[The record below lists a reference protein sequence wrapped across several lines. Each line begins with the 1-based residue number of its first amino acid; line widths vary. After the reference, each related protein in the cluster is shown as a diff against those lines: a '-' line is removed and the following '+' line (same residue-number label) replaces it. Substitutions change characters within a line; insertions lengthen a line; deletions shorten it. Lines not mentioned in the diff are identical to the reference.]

1 MCVFVRQKKTL
12 TKIWGVDVKGRG
24 WYLLKKCSTYWQNPL
39 EDRKRDGALGNAL
52 YAGISI

>member
-1 MCVFVRQKKTL
+1 VCVFVRQKKTL